1 MSLRNRIVGWLL
13 KAAGLGATITGL
25 FGAVDER
32 FLFAAVLI
40 IAGLGLV
47 VLGTLVSPSPGTGA
61 FTARYMMETNN
72 ELHMVKAP
80 KGNVL
85 DPADNERFR
94 GR

>member
-1 MSLRNRIVGWLL
+1 MSLRARIIGWLL
-13 KAAGLGATITGL
+13 KTAGLGVTITGL
-25 FGAVDER
+25 FSAVNGR
-32 FLFAAVLI
+32 LLLAALLI
-40 IAGLGLV
+40 LAGLGLV
-47 VLGTLVSPSPGTGA
+47 VLGTVVSPSPGTGA